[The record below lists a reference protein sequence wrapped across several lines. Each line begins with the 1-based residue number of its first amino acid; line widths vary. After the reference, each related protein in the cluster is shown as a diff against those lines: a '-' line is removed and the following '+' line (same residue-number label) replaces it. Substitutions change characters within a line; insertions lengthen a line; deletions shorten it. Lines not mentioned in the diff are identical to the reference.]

1 LAEVCG
7 NEPGSAHAALKGMRG
22 LLIFLVVAGIGGGLF
37 LLQKRTEQKPA
48 AAETSAQAAP
58 SPRPTYEHDW
68 AKHSLD
74 TTHSVIQKIQQQRK
88 DDDLKDAVG
97 RR

>member
-1 LAEVCG
+1 MRALATFMVI
-7 NEPGSAHAALKGMRG
+7 AAL
-22 LLIFLVVAGIGGGLF
+22 GGALF
-37 LLQKRTEQKPA
+37 LWQKRNEQKSAA
-48 AAETSAQAAP
+48 AAETAQPTP
-58 SPRPTYEHDW
+58 SPRQTYEHDW

-74 TTHSVIQKIQQQRK
+74 TTRSVIGKIQQQRK

>member
-1 LAEVCG
+1 
-7 NEPGSAHAALKGMRG
+7 MRG
-22 LLIFLVVAGIGGGLF
+22 VVTFILIAGVGAGLF
-37 LLQKRTEQKPA
+37 LWQKRNEQETTPKEQATAQSTPA
-48 AAETSAQAAP
+48 
-58 SPRPTYEHDW
+58 PRQTYEHDW

-74 TTHSVIQKIQQQRK
+74 TTHSVIDQIKRQRK

>member
-1 LAEVCG
+1 
-7 NEPGSAHAALKGMRG
+7 MRG
-22 LLIFLVVAGIGGGLF
+22 LVTFILIAGIGGGLF
-37 LLQKRTEQKPA
+37 LWQKHHEQETAPKEQPA
-48 AAETSAQAAP
+48 ARPTPAP
-58 SPRPTYEHDW
+58 RQTYEHDW
-68 AKHSLD
+68 AKNSLD

>member
-1 LAEVCG
+1 
-7 NEPGSAHAALKGMRG
+7 MRG
-22 LLIFLVVAGIGGGLF
+22 LLTFIAIAAISGGLF
-37 LLQKRTEQKPA
+37 AWQKHNEQQATKTEP
-48 AAETSAQAAP
+48 SAQSSPAP
-58 SPRPTYEHDW
+58 RQTYEHDW

-74 TTHSVIQKIQQQRK
+74 TTHSVIDQIQRQRK

>member
-1 LAEVCG
+1 MAAAKKA
-7 NEPGSAHAALKGMRG
+7 GSHHAGKCDMRG
-22 LLIFLVVAGIGGGLF
+22 LVTFIAVAAIGGALF
-37 LLQKRTEQKPA
+37 VWQKQSEQKSAPTEQPSAEVSPA
-48 AAETSAQAAP
+48 
-58 SPRPTYEHDW
+58 PRQTYEHDW

-74 TTHSVIQKIQQQRK
+74 TTHSVIDQIKRQRK

>member
-1 LAEVCG
+1 
-7 NEPGSAHAALKGMRG
+7 M
-22 LLIFLVVAGIGGGLF
+22 IFLVVAGMGGGLF
-37 LLQKRTEQKPA
+37 FLQKRSEQKQTT
-48 AAETSAQAAP
+48 AEASAQSVP
-58 SPRPTYEHDW
+58 SPRQTNEHDW

>member
-1 LAEVCG
+1 
-7 NEPGSAHAALKGMRG
+7 MRG
-22 LLIFLVVAGIGGGLF
+22 LLTFIAIAAIGGGLF
-37 LLQKRTEQKPA
+37 AWQKHSQQQNAPTEQSSQSSPA
-48 AAETSAQAAP
+48 
-58 SPRPTYEHDW
+58 PRQTYEHDW

-74 TTHSVIQKIQQQRK
+74 TTHSVIDQIQHQRK

>member
-1 LAEVCG
+1 MLYK
-7 NEPGSAHAALKGMRG
+7 KGMRG
-22 LLIFLVVAGIGGGLF
+22 LVIFLVVAGILGGLF
-37 LLQKRTEQKPA
+37 LLQKRSEQKPA
-48 AAETSAQAAP
+48 VAQTSAQSAP
-58 SPRPTYEHDW
+58 SPRQTYEHDW

-88 DDDLKDAVG
+88 DDNLKDAVG

>member
-1 LAEVCG
+1 
-7 NEPGSAHAALKGMRG
+7 MRG
-22 LLIFLVVAGIGGGLF
+22 FVIFLVAAGIGGGLF
-37 LLQKRTEQKPA
+37 VLQKRSQQKTA
-48 AAETSAQAAP
+48 AMEISAQPAP
-58 SPRPTYEHDW
+58 SPRQTYEHDW

-74 TTHSVIQKIQQQRK
+74 ATHSVIQKIQEQRK

>member
-1 LAEVCG
+1 
-7 NEPGSAHAALKGMRG
+7 MRG
-22 LLIFLVVAGIGGGLF
+22 LVIFLVVAGMGGGLF
-37 LLQKRTEQKPA
+37 FLQKRSEQKQTTA
-48 AAETSAQAAP
+48 QASAQAAP
-58 SPRPTYEHDW
+58 SPRQTYEHDW

>member
-1 LAEVCG
+1 MLRIWD
-7 NEPGSAHAALKGMRG
+7 MRG
-22 LLIFLVVAGIGGGLF
+22 LVTFIVIVLLGGGLF
-37 LLQKRTEQKPA
+37 FWQKRNEQKAPA
-48 AAETSAQAAP
+48 ATETAAQPAP
-58 SPRPTYEHDW
+58 SPRQTYEHDW

-74 TTHSVIQKIQQQRK
+74 TTHSVIQQIQRQRR

>member
-1 LAEVCG
+1 
-7 NEPGSAHAALKGMRG
+7 MRG
-22 LLIFLVVAGIGGGLF
+22 LVIFLVVAGIGGGLF
-37 LLQKRTEQKPA
+37 VLQKRSQQKTAATEI
-48 AAETSAQAAP
+48 SAQPAP
-58 SPRPTYEHDW
+58 SPRQTYKHDW

-88 DDDLKDAVG
+88 EDDLKDAVG

>member
-1 LAEVCG
+1 
-7 NEPGSAHAALKGMRG
+7 MRAFVLFLIIAG
-22 LLIFLVVAGIGGGLF
+22 LGGLF
-37 LLQKRTEQKPA
+37 LFQKHGGQSA
-48 AAETSAQAAP
+48 ASKESVDPSTTA
-58 SPRPTYEHDW
+58 SPRQTYEHDW

>member
-1 LAEVCG
+1 
-7 NEPGSAHAALKGMRG
+7 M
-22 LLIFLVVAGIGGGLF
+22 LIAGIGGGVF
-37 LLQKRTEQKPA
+37 LWQKHNEQPTASKEQP
-48 AAETSAQAAP
+48 SAQLTPAP
-58 SPRPTYEHDW
+58 RQTYEHDW

-74 TTHSVIQKIQQQRK
+74 TTHSVIQKIQQQRR

>member
-1 LAEVCG
+1 
-7 NEPGSAHAALKGMRG
+7 MRG
-22 LLIFLVVAGIGGGLF
+22 FLTFIAIAGIAGGLF
-37 LLQKRTEQKPA
+37 LWQKHNELKTTAAGEEISAKSTPA
-48 AAETSAQAAP
+48 
-58 SPRPTYEHDW
+58 PRQTYEHDW

-74 TTHSVIQKIQQQRK
+74 TTHSVIDQIQRQRK

>member
-1 LAEVCG
+1 
-7 NEPGSAHAALKGMRG
+7 MRG
-22 LLIFLVVAGIGGGLF
+22 LVIFLVVVGIGGGLF
-37 LLQKRTEQKPA
+37 FLQKRTERKA
-48 AAETSAQAAP
+48 APVEASAPSAP
-58 SPRPTYEHDW
+58 SPRQTYEHDW

>member
-1 LAEVCG
+1 MR
-7 NEPGSAHAALKGMRG
+7 SAVTFIA
-22 LLIFLVVAGIGGGLF
+22 IVTIGGGLF
-37 LLQKRTEQKPA
+37 FWQKRNEQKTIS
-48 AAETSAQAAP
+48 AEQPSAQTSQAP
-58 SPRPTYEHDW
+58 RQTYEHDW

-74 TTHSVIQKIQQQRK
+74 TTHSVIDQIKRQRK

>member
-1 LAEVCG
+1 
-7 NEPGSAHAALKGMRG
+7 MRG
-22 LLIFLVVAGIGGGLF
+22 LMIFLVVAGIGGGLF
-37 LLQKRTEQKPA
+37 FLQKRSEQKTAPA
-48 AAETSAQAAP
+48 EASIQAAP
-58 SPRPTYEHDW
+58 SPRQVYEHDW

-74 TTHSVIQKIQQQRK
+74 TTHSVIDKIKQQRK

>member
-1 LAEVCG
+1 MLAY
-7 NEPGSAHAALKGMRG
+7 KGVRG
-22 LLIFLVVAGIGGGLF
+22 LMIFLVVAGIGGGLF
-37 LLQKRTEQKPA
+37 FLQKRSEQKQRAGEA
-48 AAETSAQAAP
+48 ASAQAAP
-58 SPRPTYEHDW
+58 SPRQIYEHDW

>member
-1 LAEVCG
+1 
-7 NEPGSAHAALKGMRG
+7 MRG
-22 LLIFLVVAGIGGGLF
+22 FVTFIAIAAIGGGLF
-37 LLQKRTEQKPA
+37 AWQKNHNQQAAKTEQS
-48 AAETSAQAAP
+48 SAQSEP
-58 SPRPTYEHDW
+58 TPRQTYEHDW

-74 TTHSVIQKIQQQRK
+74 TTHSVIDQVQRQRK

>member
-1 LAEVCG
+1 
-7 NEPGSAHAALKGMRG
+7 MRG
-22 LLIFLVVAGIGGGLF
+22 LMIFLVVAGIGGGLF
-37 LLQKRTEQKPA
+37 FLQKRSDQKPA
-48 AAETSAQAAP
+48 AAETAAQSAP
-58 SPRPTYEHDW
+58 SPRPIYEHDW

-97 RR
+97 RH

>member
-1 LAEVCG
+1 
-7 NEPGSAHAALKGMRG
+7 MRG
-22 LLIFLVVAGIGGGLF
+22 LVIFLVVAGIGGGLF
-37 LLQKRTEQKPA
+37 FLQKRSEQKPA
-48 AAETSAQAAP
+48 PAGASTQAAP
-58 SPRPTYEHDW
+58 SPRQVYEHDW

-74 TTHSVIQKIQQQRK
+74 TTHSVIDKIKQQRK

>member
-1 LAEVCG
+1 
-7 NEPGSAHAALKGMRG
+7 MRG
-22 LLIFLVVAGIGGGLF
+22 FLTFIAIAGIGGGLF
-37 LLQKRTEQKPA
+37 AWQKHGQQNTAPA
-48 AAETSAQAAP
+48 QQPALAQSSPAP
-58 SPRPTYEHDW
+58 RQTYEHDW

-74 TTHSVIQKIQQQRK
+74 TTHAVIDQVKRQRK

>member
-1 LAEVCG
+1 LRQRLWRGACCKEGV
-7 NEPGSAHAALKGMRG
+7 RG
-22 LLIFLVVAGIGGGLF
+22 LLIFLIVVGIGGGLF
-37 LLQKRTEQKPA
+37 FFQKRSQQKTV
-48 AAETSAQAAP
+48 AETSVQSTP
-58 SPRPTYEHDW
+58 SPRQTYEHDW

-74 TTHSVIQKIQQQRK
+74 TTHSVIEKIQQQRK

>member
-1 LAEVCG
+1 
-7 NEPGSAHAALKGMRG
+7 MRG
-22 LLIFLVVAGIGGGLF
+22 LVTFIVIAAIGGGLF
-37 LLQKRTEQKPA
+37 LLQKHTEQKPA
-48 AAETSAQAAP
+48 AAETAAQAAP
-58 SPRPTYEHDW
+58 SPRQVYEHDW

>member
-1 LAEVCG
+1 
-7 NEPGSAHAALKGMRG
+7 MRG
-22 LLIFLVVAGIGGGLF
+22 LLTFIAIAGIGGGLF
-37 LLQKRTEQKPA
+37 LWQRQHEQKSA
-48 AAETSAQAAP
+48 APDQPSAQSTGAP
-58 SPRPTYEHDW
+58 RQTYEHDW

-74 TTHSVIQKIQQQRK
+74 TTHSVIDQVKRQRK

>member
-1 LAEVCG
+1 
-7 NEPGSAHAALKGMRG
+7 MRG
-22 LLIFLVVAGIGGGLF
+22 LLTFMVIAGIGGGLF
-37 LLQKRTEQKPA
+37 LWQKQSERATTPKEQPSVQS
-48 AAETSAQAAP
+48 TAAP
-58 SPRPTYEHDW
+58 RQTYEHDW

-74 TTHSVIQKIQQQRK
+74 TTHSVIDQIKRQRK

>member
-1 LAEVCG
+1 
-7 NEPGSAHAALKGMRG
+7 MRG
-22 LLIFLVVAGIGGGLF
+22 LVTFMLIAGIGGGVF
-37 LLQKRTEQKPA
+37 FWQKHNEQPTAPKDQP
-48 AAETSAQAAP
+48 SAQATPAP
-58 SPRPTYEHDW
+58 RQTYEHDW

>member
-1 LAEVCG
+1 
-7 NEPGSAHAALKGMRG
+7 MRG
-22 LLIFLVVAGIGGGLF
+22 LVTFIAIAAIGGGLF
-37 LLQKRTEQKPA
+37 VWQKQNEQKTA
-48 AAETSAQAAP
+48 AVEQQAAQAAP
-58 SPRPTYEHDW
+58 TPRQTYEHDW

-74 TTHSVIQKIQQQRK
+74 TTHAVIDQIKRQRK

>member
-1 LAEVCG
+1 
-7 NEPGSAHAALKGMRG
+7 MRG
-22 LLIFLVVAGIGGGLF
+22 VLTFIAIAGIGGGLF
-37 LLQKRTEQKPA
+37 VWQKRHEPEVA
-48 AAETSAQAAP
+48 AKDQPSAQSTPAP
-58 SPRPTYEHDW
+58 RQTSEHDW

-74 TTHSVIQKIQQQRK
+74 TTHSVIDQVKRQRK

>member
-1 LAEVCG
+1 
-7 NEPGSAHAALKGMRG
+7 MRG
-22 LLIFLVVAGIGGGLF
+22 FLIFMLIAGIGGGSLF
-37 LLQKRTEQKPA
+37 ILQRRTEQKTGV
-48 AAETSAQAAP
+48 AEASSTP
-58 SPRPTYEHDW
+58 VPRQTYEHDW

-74 TTHSVIQKIQQQRK
+74 TTHSVIQQIQRQRK

>member
-1 LAEVCG
+1 
-7 NEPGSAHAALKGMRG
+7 MRG
-22 LLIFLVVAGIGGGLF
+22 LVTFMVIAGIGGGLF
-37 LLQKRTEQKPA
+37 LWQKRSEQQTPPKEQLVAESTPA
-48 AAETSAQAAP
+48 
-58 SPRPTYEHDW
+58 PRQVYEHDW

-74 TTHSVIQKIQQQRK
+74 TTHSVIDQIKRQRK